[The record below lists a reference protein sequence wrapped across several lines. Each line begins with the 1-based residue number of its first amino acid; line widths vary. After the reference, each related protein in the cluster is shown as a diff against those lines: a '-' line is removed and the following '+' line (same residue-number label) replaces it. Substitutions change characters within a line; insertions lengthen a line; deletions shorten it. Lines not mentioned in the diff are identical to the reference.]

1 MKSANIELPI
11 MGLLDNYD
19 GRSWRVKEMAAML
32 GNKTARQSLVRDVVD
47 YTVGAHQAGVVV
59 DFEEVPDAS
68 QVHFREFAAELGPA
82 LHSVGLKLM
91 IALPAPYDAYDSK
104 FFRKHRDSV
113 VFIHYAPH

>member
-11 MGLLDNYD
+11 MGLLDNSN
-19 GRSWRVKEMAAML
+19 GRNWGVKEMAAML

-91 IALPAPYDAYDSK
+91 IALPPRDDPSHYK
-104 FFRKHRDSV
+104 FFPTKSD
-113 VFIHYAPH
+113 ATL